1 MEARAGD
8 LVTESDPR
16 TCNDMLTDWERVC
29 GLPAECMPTDSVNTL
44 QVRRAAV
51 VNVLNRLGGQTP
63 EYFRRLAQIAG
74 IEIDVVEYR
83 PFLAGLSV
91 CGDALNGP
99 EEVRFVWQI
108 VIGGQRVTWFRTGR
122 ASAANGCA
130 TSTRRRKSSVFSA
143 SPPRPTPN
151 L

>member
-1 MEARAGD
+1 MGKGFSPPLRTVSTGWKRGAGD

-63 EYFRRLAQIAG
+63 EYFRRLA
-74 IEIDVVEYR
+74 
-83 PFLAGLSV
+83 P
-91 CGDALNGP
+91 N
-99 EEVRFVWQI
+99 
-108 VIGGQRVTWFRTGR
+108 
-122 ASAANGCA
+122 
-130 TSTRRRKSSVFSA
+130 RRD
-143 SPPRPTPN
+143 
-151 L
+151 